1 MIATTPGWWNY
12 VVENHGTK
20 QRTPEPTEVFSRI
33 KELMQEY
40 KGSERYYKTSR
51 GYALVAA
58 KLEEEG
64 FDNVEWMIII
74 HLTEN

>member
-1 MIATTPGWWNY
+1 MTATTANPGNY
-12 VVENHGTK
+12 VVTG
-20 QRTPEPTEVFSRI
+20 QRTERCAPIQTQVFNRI
-33 KELMQEY
+33 KQLMQEY

-64 FDNVEWMIII
+64 FENVEWMIII
-74 HLTEN
+74 HLTEV